1 MLELPKYFKNL
12 HIAISAITGIPRI
25 VNIDFSKTNFSDKY
39 KNIPLDEWESC
50 LLGYFA
56 HFKENQS
63 QMMIG
68 GDNWEFF
75 IGGNAKTKE
84 DLIKILQERIKEIQ
98 KIRKCEVD
106 NENK

>member
-12 HIAISAITGIPRI
+12 HLSISAITGTPRI
-25 VNIDFSKTNFSDKY
+25 VNIDSSKTNYSDKY
-39 KNIPLDEWESC
+39 KNIPIDEWEGS
-50 LLGYFA
+50 LLDYFS

-84 DLIKILQERIKEIQ
+84 DLIEILQERIKEIQ
-98 KIRKCEVD
+98 EISEVLND
-106 NENK
+106 